1 MCIGIAGTGVG
12 TRIGGHLKYGG
23 GQIRARHRRYAT
35 VCMTNEFMTSQTCSS
50 CFGPVVRPQK
60 RVLKEG
66 KWKSKFVSGSSIC
79 YNGDCP
85 SYKRGSNTKNRD
97 VEAAAKHS
105 HCRYKPHHY
114 GIHAYSVHKHH
125 SLPYWNNNPPRTTGN
140 SCVAGPHLIVRIPL
154 VVSMF
159 LLSASYVLF

>member
-66 KWKSKFVSGSSIC
+66 KWKSKSVSGSSIC
-79 YNGDCP
+79 YNDDCP

-97 VEAAAKHS
+97 VEAAVNIAIA
-105 HCRYKPHHY
+105 
-114 GIHAYSVHKHH
+114 GIS
-125 SLPYWNNNPPRTTGN
+125 RITTG
-140 SCVAGPHLIVRIPL
+140 STLPPFISTSHYHTGTTTHREPPVTVA
-154 VVSMF
+154 SQ
-159 LLSASYVLF
+159 VLT